1 MGKLLNIQGHHK
13 IIVRRTYYTIWCV
26 CVCVEEETG
35 LRRFE
40 YRYDRRHI
48 YISTVCIYLL
58 RSRHEND
65 LSVVLQLYTGT
76 ITKFLDAVSIFGNIS
91 ICKDFSLKY
100 WRGAIGVKC
109 LVNKISNA
117 SILTKKSKSKS
128 LGYIFCNFSA
138 NSTIF
143 KEFKDVIF
151 SST

>member
-1 MGKLLNIQGHHK
+1 M
-13 IIVRRTYYTIWCV
+13 V
-26 CVCVEEETG
+26 CVCVEEKTG

-40 YRYDRRHI
+40 YRYDWRHI
-48 YISTVCIYLL
+48 YISTACML
-58 RSRHEND
+58 RLRYEND

-128 LGYIFCNFSA
+128 FGYIFCNFSA

-151 SST
+151 SSA